1 MKDWNVSTILLGYDG
16 SEGADQA
23 AELASAVA
31 RRNNAL
37 IMVVTAFQVGGR
49 DWPPDAVKDS
59 AGSESIAAQDT
70 AREIVLKLRDA
81 GVRAEPH
88 VLEEKASEALL
99 HMADSRDAD
108 LIVVGSR
115 GRGRTAELLLGSTS
129 EEVVRQAKVPVLVA
143 H

>member
-1 MKDWNVSTILLGYDG
+1 MNVLDKFSLKGKVALVTGAGKNLGR
-16 SEGADQA
+16 ELALALAEAGAD
-23 AELASAVA
+23 VA
-31 RRNNAL
+31 LTSRTEKEVQN
-37 IMVVTAFQVGGR
+37 TAQ
-49 DWPPDAVKDS
+49 
-59 AGSESIAAQDT
+59 
-70 AREIVLKLRDA
+70 EIVLKLRDA
-81 GVRAEPH
+81 WVRAEPH